1 MNITLL
7 ADTSG
12 SVRIDFNIQTKWNKY
27 CINLLNNF
35 YSIIKSCKRFR
46 LFSMNKKMFLI
57 KIFIKKIAQLHFNSD
72 IVSQIA

>member
-12 SVRIDFNIQTKWNKY
+12 SVRIDFNIQTKSNKY

-35 YSIIKSCKRFR
+35 YSIIKSCKR